1 MAEPI
6 QPLQR
11 AAALADYW
19 SPAVIG
25 EVDDNYVKVAK
36 VHGVFGWH
44 AHADEDELFLVLAG
58 RLRIEFEDDAVE
70 LGPGE
75 VYVVAKGRRHN
86 PSADEETLV
95 MLLERKSTRHTGDV
109 VTGRTRTLADQLQG
123 YIAPSRA

>member
-6 QPLQR
+6 QPLQL
-11 AAALADYW
+11 AARLAELW

-36 VHGVFGWH
+36 VQGVFGWH
-44 AHADEDELFLVLAG
+44 AHADEDELFLVLRG
-58 RLRIEFEDDAVE
+58 KLRIAFEDDAVE

-75 VYVVAKGRRHN
+75 IYVVAKGRRHN

-109 VTGRTRTLADQLQG
+109 VTERTRSLAEQLRG
-123 YIAPSRA
+123 YVAAPRD